1 MTMTDRPTTM
11 LRDDRS
17 FLGDGWAFPV
27 ALDGRGGVSLAHH
40 EEDIRQSIWII
51 LGTNLG
57 ERLMR
62 PDFGSGIRAFVFESI
77 STTTLTLLR
86 TRVEDALIK
95 WEPRINVE
103 RVDAALPGT
112 LRNQVNISIDYRVRA
127 TNTFYNLVYP
137 FYLEEGD
144 RTWQ

>member
-1 MTMTDRPTTM
+1 MPSN
-11 LRDDRS
+11 DRS
-17 FLGDGWAFPV
+17 FLGVGWAFPV
-27 ALDGRGGVSLAHH
+27 ALDGRGSVSLAVH
-40 EEDIRQSIWII
+40 EEDIRQSIRII
-51 LGTNLG
+51 LGTNMG

-86 TRVEDALIK
+86 TRVEDALIT

-103 RVDAALPGT
+103 RVEVALPGR

>member
-1 MTMTDRPTTM
+1 MTDGPTTM

-27 ALDGRGGVSLAHH
+27 ALDGRGGVILAHH
-40 EEDIRQSIWII
+40 EEDIRQSIRII

-103 RVDAALPGT
+103 RVDAALPGA

>member
-1 MTMTDRPTTM
+1 MTSRPVTM
-11 LRDDRS
+11 PGNDRS
-17 FLGDGWAFPV
+17 FLGVGWAFPV
-27 ALDGRGGVSLAHH
+27 ALDGRGCVALATH
-40 EEDIRQSIWII
+40 EEDIRQSIRII

-103 RVDAALPGT
+103 RVEVALPGS
-112 LRNQVNISIDYRVRA
+112 LRNQVNISIDYRVRS

-144 RTWQ
+144 STWR